1 MNFEPST
8 IALIPPSQSALIISK
23 LRNRLN
29 KSTFEI
35 ISCLKSWGLF
45 KDELEEIKEE
55 EEKRKKRDSE
65 EDN

>member
-1 MNFEPST
+1 M
-8 IALIPPSQSALIISK
+8 SK

-45 KDELEEIKEE
+45 KDELEEVKR
-55 EEKRKKRDSE
+55 EEKKKEKKDSE
-65 EDN
+65 EGNLFFYRKKVVFK

>member
-1 MNFEPST
+1 M
-8 IALIPPSQSALIISK
+8 SK

-35 ISCLKSWGLF
+35 VSYLKSWGLF
-45 KDELEEIKEE
+45 QDELEEAKKEE
-55 EEKRKKRDSE
+55 KNQDTK